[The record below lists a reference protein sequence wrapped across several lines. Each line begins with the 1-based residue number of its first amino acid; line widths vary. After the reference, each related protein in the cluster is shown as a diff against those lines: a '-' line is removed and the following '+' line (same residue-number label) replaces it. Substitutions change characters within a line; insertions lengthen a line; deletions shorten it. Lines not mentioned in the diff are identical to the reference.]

1 MPAPETPL
9 EMTVHGLPPL
19 QPGLAGAQRT
29 RSGRWKMLAVFAVCA
44 APVVASYFT
53 YYVLR
58 PGQQRSFG
66 ELIAAQPA
74 LPSATATTLD
84 GAPLPLQSLKG
95 QWLLLSVAGGA
106 CGSACESHLYLQRQ
120 LRETLGRE
128 KDRLDRVW
136 LISDDTPVPAHLR
149 PALAQATVLR
159 VPEAV
164 LRGWLQPAPGHA
176 LQDHL
181 YVVDPQGHWM
191 MRMPAGLGMADAGKA
206 KRDLDRLL
214 RASASWDTAGHPGD
228 GE

>member
-19 QPGLAGAQRT
+19 QPALAGAQRT

-84 GAPLPLQSLKG
+84 GAPP
-95 QWLLLSVAGGA
+95 
-106 CGSACESHLYLQRQ
+106 SA
-120 LRETLGRE
+120 
-128 KDRLDRVW
+128 
-136 LISDDTPVPAHLR
+136 
-149 PALAQATVLR
+149 
-159 VPEAV
+159 
-164 LRGWLQPAPGHA
+164 
-176 LQDHL
+176 
-181 YVVDPQGHWM
+181 
-191 MRMPAGLGMADAGKA
+191 
-206 KRDLDRLL
+206 
-214 RASASWDTAGHPGD
+214 
-228 GE
+228 